1 MMLVRV
7 KETGTSIL
15 NFSLRLLYR
24 VTVSVSAL
32 SRLSKQSVSSER
44 DSTTLQSKGV
54 IVNE

>member
-32 SRLSKQSVSSER
+32 SRLSKQEVSSER
-44 DSTTLQSKGV
+44 ESTTLQSKGV